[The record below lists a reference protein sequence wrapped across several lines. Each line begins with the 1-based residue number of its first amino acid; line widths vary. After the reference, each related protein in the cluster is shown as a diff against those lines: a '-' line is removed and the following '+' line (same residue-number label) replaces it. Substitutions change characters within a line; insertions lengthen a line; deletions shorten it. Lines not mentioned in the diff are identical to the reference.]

1 MLVATIET
9 RLQVRE
15 DSQTDFALGNRVF
28 FACLGKGRGFTQE
41 RFSNFSNSRFFQ
53 AEKLLE
59 KTLSARKNIISNI
72 TLSKTSHLKTWTNLA
87 QATTFLIADLHH
99 LHKL

>member
-9 RLQVRE
+9 RLRVRE
-15 DSQTDFALGNRVF
+15 DSQIDFALGNGFF

-41 RFSNFSNSRFFQ
+41 RFSNFSNNRFLQ

-72 TLSKTSHLKTWTNLA
+72 TLSKTSHLNLDKFG
-87 QATTFLIADLHH
+87 TGNYIPDC
-99 LHKL
+99 

>member
-15 DSQTDFALGNRVF
+15 GSQIDFAMGNIFLHVWGR
-28 FACLGKGRGFTQE
+28 GRGFTQE
-41 RFSNFSNSRFFQ
+41 CFSNFSNNRFFQ

-59 KTLSARKNIISNI
+59 KTLSSRKNIIGNI
-72 TLSKTSHLKTWTNLA
+72 TLSKTSRLNLDKFGIGNYIPDGRSA
-87 QATTFLIADLHH
+87 PFA
-99 LHKL
+99 